1 MKIDLG
7 CGQKKREGYIGVD
20 ILNVPGVDVI
30 HDLNVFPYPF
40 RDNIAEEIW
49 MDNVLEHLNDPVK
62 VMEEVYRISCNNAR
76 IVISVP
82 YFRSFYAVIDP
93 THKHLF
99 GVYWF
104 NYFDPSHP
112 FHSRYRY
119 TEAKFKLEKLEFDR
133 EFKGGRMKIRH
144 KLLVKLAEK
153 YPYFYEARL
162 SHLLPLNSLTFYLTA
177 KK

>member
-82 YFRSFYAVIDP
+82 YF
-93 THKHLF
+93 
-99 GVYWF
+99 
-104 NYFDPSHP
+104 
-112 FHSRYRY
+112 
-119 TEAKFKLEKLEFDR
+119 
-133 EFKGGRMKIRH
+133 
-144 KLLVKLAEK
+144 
-153 YPYFYEARL
+153 
-162 SHLLPLNSLTFYLTA
+162 
-177 KK
+177 